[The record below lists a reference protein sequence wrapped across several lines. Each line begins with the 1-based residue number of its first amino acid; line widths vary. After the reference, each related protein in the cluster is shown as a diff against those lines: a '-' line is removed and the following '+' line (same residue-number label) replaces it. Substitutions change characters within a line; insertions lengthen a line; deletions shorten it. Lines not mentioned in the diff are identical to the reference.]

1 MDRVPSARGPGSGS
15 QASPPLRPAPPR
27 PAPRLSPHPLRE
39 QRSGAARGARGS
51 PGSSLRPGGWCGRRG
66 RGLALQLRPLR
77 RPPTAWDPGLQAQ
90 APGTLP
96 KQHTSLPPESR
107 NPLPTPRLRK
117 HPELPGAGLE
127 GGRGPARQAAE
138 GERCSRGCWGRGDAG
153 SSWSWESVPR
163 PLSHRPRRQR
173 TRSVPP
179 GDGDRPSPGIQKPA
193 FPRPP
198 PRAQHSAAGVG
209 PPALPRVPAPS
220 PSRIYTPSR
229 CPPHS
234 DSQKTAGEPAPRPL
248 ERSFWVSP
256 QPDPSPPSAS
266 SHRPPQHPAGH
277 LCPSK
282 PLTSPTRICTCL
294 PTAHSRKPLR
304 GFHDRVG
311 GGTREN
317 RPTPAAPDG
326 APGRGEGAASPPR
339 PTSSIHPLGSYST
352 PTGRMSTAGSQ
363 TLAPLQGAKS
373 RLARTHREID
383 RCLLRGGEGG
393 GGGGWGEGRKRELD
407 VQLARTG

>member
-1 MDRVPSARGPGSGS
+1 MIA
-15 QASPPLRPAPPR
+15 LFYIHPAVTFPDI
-27 PAPRLSPHPLRE
+27 LKT
-39 QRSGAARGARGS
+39 
-51 PGSSLRPGGWCGRRG
+51 SSL
-66 RGLALQLRPLR
+66 
-77 RPPTAWDPGLQAQ
+77 
-90 APGTLP
+90 
-96 KQHTSLPPESR
+96 
-107 NPLPTPRLRK
+107 
-117 HPELPGAGLE
+117 
-127 GGRGPARQAAE
+127 GPALGAILAKQLVE
-138 GERCSRGCWGRGDAG
+138 GCNSQF
-153 SSWSWESVPR
+153 SSVAQSCPT
-163 PLSHRPRRQR
+163 LS
-173 TRSVPP
+173 T
-179 GDGDRPSPGIQKPA
+179 
-193 FPRPP
+193 
-198 PRAQHSAAGVG
+198 
-209 PPALPRVPAPS
+209 PALPRVPAPS

-383 RCLLRGGEGG
+383 RCLRRGGEGG
-393 GGGGWGEGRKRELD
+393 GGGDGGKGASEN
-407 VQLARTG
+407 